1 MLRSNLS
8 DYSDGYILTKGNIT
22 VRNTAAQGQANNVI
36 IKRVILKNCVRFTN
50 WINRINNT
58 QVDDAHDIDV
68 VMPMYKLI
76 EYSDNYSKTSRIL
89 WHYCKDQLAVDN
101 NGAIVYFIVASSLTD
116 SFKIKEKLTTQTS
129 DNCTKMLK

>member
-58 QVDDAHDIDV
+58 QVDDAHDIDL

-101 NGAIVYFIVASSLTD
+101 NGAIVYFIVANSLTD

-129 DNCTKMLK
+129 DSCTKMLK

>member
-101 NGAIVYFIVASSLTD
+101 NGAIVYFIVANSLTD
-116 SFKIKEKLTTQTS
+116 SFTIKEKLTTQTS

>member
-36 IKRVILKNCVRFTN
+36 IKRVILKYCVRFTN

-76 EYSDNYSKTSRIL
+76 EYSDNYFKTSRIL
-89 WHYCKDQLAVDN
+89 WHYCKDQPAVDN
-101 NGAIVYFIVASSLTD
+101 NGAIVYFIVANSITD

>member
-8 DYSDGYILTKGNIT
+8 DYSDGYILTKGNII

>member
-8 DYSDGYILTKGNIT
+8 DYSDVYILTKGNIT

-101 NGAIVYFIVASSLTD
+101 NGAIVYFIVANSLTD

>member
-1 MLRSNLS
+1 MNKDNQIRFKTSMLRSNLS

-76 EYSDNYSKTSRIL
+76 EYSDNYS
-89 WHYCKDQLAVDN
+89 
-101 NGAIVYFIVASSLTD
+101 
-116 SFKIKEKLTTQTS
+116 
-129 DNCTKMLK
+129 

>member
-58 QVDDAHDIDV
+58 QVNDAHDIDV

-101 NGAIVYFIVASSLTD
+101 NGAIVYFIVANSLTD

>member
-58 QVDDAHDIDV
+58 QVDDAHDIDL

-101 NGAIVYFIVASSLTD
+101 NGAIVYFIVANSLTD

>member
-101 NGAIVYFIVASSLTD
+101 NGAIVYFIVADSLTD

>member
-101 NGAIVYFIVASSLTD
+101 NGAIVYFIVANSLTD